1 MEQLIFS
8 SAISQSGFTNASTS
22 ASNDKDSST
31 IIREIL
37 QNSYDSAINE
47 ANRDTA
53 KVKFIIN
60 YIDKN
65 QIPGITEYEKALESI
80 KEEDLSKKEQE
91 QDILNVINDELVK
104 DKIPILY
111 IVDNEVGFTQNKLV
125 AILSDGISDKDN
137 RFEVF
142 GKSPK
147 KLSLKE
153 K

>member
-53 KVKFIIN
+53 KVKFIID
-60 YIDKN
+60 YIEKSK
-65 QIPGITEYEKALESI
+65 IPGITEYEQALESI
-80 KEEDLSKKEQE
+80 KKEDLSKKEQE
-91 QDILNVINDELVK
+91 QDILNVIE
-104 DKIPILY
+104 
-111 IVDNEVGFTQNKLV
+111 EQ
-125 AILSDGISDKDN
+125 
-137 RFEVF
+137 
-142 GKSPK
+142 
-147 KLSLKE
+147 LKTDTT
-153 K
+153 KNNI